1 LLAEEKSSYLI
12 SLFIESA
19 MASGEANPLP
29 PEALEGSMDIMS
41 GFENLSLRGQH
52 LTILYSDSGILHSIE

>member
-1 LLAEEKSSYLI
+1 
-12 SLFIESA
+12 